1 MTTETGRFGVFR
13 VFDFGRFV
21 FRISGR
27 RAWPAVFYL
36 VLGSLTEGL
45 SILLLVPLL
54 ALLAPGTDTVT
65 IPLPNVLS
73 LDSAAPLQ
81 IGLPTALAALTGVVT
96 LQALLMRAKTI
107 YMADLLVDVIDKLRL
122 DLFAAIGQA
131 RWGFLSS
138 RRHADLHQSLT
149 VEIDRVQ
156 MAVNQ
161 FLALMQ
167 TLVILAI
174 YIWISLLIS
183 PMMTLVASGVGAAF
197 LALLT
202 PLRRRSSAYGALVTA
217 QKQRQF
223 RTVDAF
229 LGGLK
234 VIKSLTAEPRY
245 VRRLDADLTD
255 ARGELHRYMSVASL
269 AGALFQILSALGLCL
284 FVYLALTVMR
294 LPMAQLIVMIFL
306 FMRIAPRFTAI
317 QSYLQELMMNLE
329 GYDEVQRVTRACAN
343 EAEPPQTPG
352 LGLLLNQMITFR
364 NVEFRYGP
372 GQPAILSGLSLAIPA
387 RRITALIGPSG
398 GGKSTIGDL
407 ILGLLEPDAGE
418 IAIDGVLLSGADLRA
433 WRRSVAY
440 VPQDVFL
447 MHDTIRENLR
457 IAAPAADEA
466 EMWKALDLAQ
476 AGEFVRRLD
485 FRLDTIV
492 GPRGSRLSGGE
503 RQRIALA
510 RALLMKPQLLI
521 LDEATS
527 ALDWENQ
534 NLIAKAIEG
543 LRGRMT
549 IITVAHRPS
558 MISFADWVL
567 AVARGRLVEAGVFS
581 DLMDNPN
588 SMIARMMAGERASP
602 ESAER
607 TKSASERPDDKRQS
621 SGPN

>member
-1 MTTETGRFGVFR
+1 MTIEPGRFGVFR

-21 FRISGR
+21 FKISGR
-27 RAWPAVFYL
+27 RAWPAIFYL
-36 VLGSLTEGL
+36 ALGSLTEGL

-65 IPLPNVLS
+65 IPLPSGLS
-73 LDSAAPLQ
+73 FGAAAPLQ

-107 YMADLLVDVIDKLRL
+107 YMADLLVDVVDKLRL

-131 RWGFLSS
+131 RWRFLSS
-138 RRHADLHQSLT
+138 RRHADLHQTLT

-156 MAVNQ
+156 MALNQ
-161 FLALMQ
+161 FLALIQ

-174 YIWISLLIS
+174 YIGISLLIS

-202 PLRRRSSAYGALVTA
+202 PLRRRSSAYGAVVTA

-255 ARGELHRYMSVASL
+255 ARGELHRYMGVASL

-284 FVYLALTVMR
+284 FVYLALTVMH
-294 LPMAQLIVMIFL
+294 LPVAQLIVMIFL

-329 GYDEVQRVTRACAN
+329 GFDEVQRMTRACEG
-343 EAEPPQTPG
+343 EAEPPQTAG
-352 LGLLLNQMITFR
+352 LGLSLNQMITFR

-418 IAIDGVLLSGADLRA
+418 IAVDGVPLGGAELRA

-457 IAAPAADEA
+457 IAMPAADEA
-466 EMWKALDLAQ
+466 DMWGALDLAQ
-476 AGEFVRRLD
+476 AGDFVRRLD
-485 FRLDTIV
+485 YRLDTVV
-492 GPRGSRLSGGE
+492 GPRGTRLSGGE

-510 RALLMKPQLLI
+510 RALLMAPQLLI

-567 AVARGRLVEAGVFS
+567 AIDQGRLVEAGGFGE
-581 DLMDNPN
+581 LRGN
-588 SMIARMMAGERASP
+588 SSSAIARMMEGEMASQNVT
-602 ESAER
+602 EVS
-607 TKSASERPDDKRQS
+607 SERREGRDDVAA
-621 SGPN
+621 G

>member
-1 MTTETGRFGVFR
+1 MTTTPVQSGVFR

-21 FRISGR
+21 FRTSGR
-27 RAWPAVFYL
+27 RAWPAAFFL
-36 VLGSLTEGL
+36 ALGSLTEGL

-54 ALLAPGTDTVT
+54 ALLAPGTATVT
-65 IPLPNVLS
+65 IPLPDLLS
-73 LDSAAPLQ
+73 SGGAAPLR
-81 IGLPTALAALTGVVT
+81 IGLPMALAALTGVVT

-107 YMADLLVDVIDKLRL
+107 YMADLLVDVVDKVRL
-122 DLFAAIGQA
+122 DLFTAIGEA
-131 RWGFLSS
+131 RWRFLSS
-138 RRHADLHQSLT
+138 RRHADLHQTLT

-156 MAVNQ
+156 MALNHL
-161 FLALMQ
+161 LALIQ
-167 TLVILAI
+167 TLVILTI
-174 YIWISLLIS
+174 YTGISLLIS
-183 PMMTLVASGVGAAF
+183 PVMTLVASGVGVAF

-202 PLRRRSSAYGALVTA
+202 PLRRRSAAYGAVVTA

-245 VRRLDADLTD
+245 VSRLDADLTE
-255 ARGELHRYMSVASL
+255 ARGELHRYMGMASL

-284 FVYLALTVMR
+284 FVYVALTVMR

-306 FMRIAPRFTAI
+306 FMRIAPRFTAV

-329 GYDEVQRVTRACAN
+329 GFDEVRRMSRACRQ
-343 EAEPPQTPG
+343 EAEPQQTPG
-352 LGLLLNQMITFR
+352 PALALNQMITFR

-372 GQPAILSGLSLAIPA
+372 DQPPILAGLSLAVPA

-418 IAIDGVLLSGADLRA
+418 IAVDGVPLSGADLRA

-447 MHDTIRENLR
+447 LHDTIRENLK
-457 IAAPAADEA
+457 IAMPGANEFD
-466 EMWKALDLAQ
+466 MWSALDLAQ
-476 AGEFVRRLD
+476 AGDFVRRLD
-485 FRLDTIV
+485 FQLDTVV
-492 GPRGSRLSGGE
+492 GPRGTRLSGGE

-510 RALLMKPQLLI
+510 RALLMAPQLLI

-567 AVARGRLVEAGVFS
+567 AIDEGRLVEAGGFI
-581 DLMDNPN
+581 DLRRNPG
-588 SMIARMMAGERASP
+588 SAIARMMEGEMASQGVP
-602 ESAER
+602 GGS
-607 TKSASERPDDKRQS
+607 SERREGQDDVAA
-621 SGPN
+621 G